1 MQYKYIVLTNTTIG
15 TFMALL
21 DSNIVLISLPTIIRD
36 LPGTTTVEGIWI
48 ILGYVLVTA
57 SLLLTIGRLADLYGR
72 VRLYNLGFAVFT
84 IGSGLCS
91 LSPNGQSLV
100 LFRLVQGIGA
110 GLLFANSAAIL
121 TDAFPVAERGRAL
134 GLNQV
139 AGTGGALIGLVAGG
153 VLTAYLGW
161 QSIFW
166 INVPVGVFATLW
178 AYLRLKELGA
188 RPGRGKLDP
197 AGNLLF
203 SGGLSLALLGVTLGA
218 ISGWAAVDLV
228 MLLAG
233 IACLVAFVPV
243 ERVVP
248 SAMMDLALFRNRA
261 FSAGVLS
268 NLLASTARGAVG
280 LVLVFYF
287 QGALGLDALNAGL
300 LLIPFSLAFVS
311 IGPLSGYLSDKYGP
325 RGFTTGGL
333 LISAASY
340 VWFATLPYGVSYSIL
355 VMPMI
360 LAGIGGGLF
369 IAPNVAS
376 IMNSVP
382 VVRRGVAADA
392 VSPPM
397 VLFAK
402 DILEPEFLSMRPDTT
417 LLGAAK
423 SMADRRQGFVIVASP
438 EGRPIGIV
446 TEWDILAKVVAAG
459 RDPATVRLEELM
471 TRPLVFVDAGE
482 GIDRVAEIMAEKG
495 IRRVLVE
502 KDGRVLGVIRNQTIV
517 RRMRDYIDSISAQI
531 ARAQLPPL

>member
-1 MQYKYIVLTNTTIG
+1 MQYRYVVLTNTTVG

-139 AGTGGALIGLVAGG
+139 AGTGGALIGLVA
-153 VLTAYLGW
+153 
-161 QSIFW
+161 
-166 INVPVGVFATLW
+166 
-178 AYLRLKELGA
+178 
-188 RPGRGKLDP
+188 
-197 AGNLLF
+197 
-203 SGGLSLALLGVTLGA
+203 
-218 ISGWAAVDLV
+218 
-228 MLLAG
+228 
-233 IACLVAFVPV
+233 CLVAFVPI

-248 SAMMDLALFRNRA
+248 SPMMDLALFRNAA

-287 QGALGLDALNAGL
+287 QGALGLDALTAGV

-325 RGFTTGGL
+325 RGLTTAGL
-333 LISAASY
+333 LISRASY
-340 VWFATLPYGVSYSIL
+340 GWFATLPYGASYSIL
-355 VMPMI
+355 VLPMI

-382 VVRRGVAADA
+382 VVRRGVAAGMSSTLFNVGFL
-392 VSPPM
+392 VS
-397 VLFAK
+397 LGLAFA
-402 DILEPEFLSMRPDTT
+402 
-417 LLGAAK
+417 
-423 SMADRRQGFVIVASP
+423 
-438 EGRPIGIV
+438 
-446 TEWDILAKVVAAG
+446 
-459 RDPATVRLEELM
+459 
-471 TRPLVFVDAGE
+471 
-482 GIDRVAEIMAEKG
+482 IMASRMPLPVMQAIFAGLPVPQGQLEIG
-495 IRRVLVE
+495 AFMDAFHQIFYVIAAISLVGAIPASIRRRRAAEAVGVE
-502 KDGRVLGVIRNQTIV
+502 ERHK
-517 RRMRDYIDSISAQI
+517 RRGCGTS
-531 ARAQLPPL
+531 PNGPG